1 METAGKYDFLP
12 PRTGSA
18 DIIFLFH
25 KGINEKNEP
34 FKFHKSRHKT
44 KDNYLQSYIINKLF
58 FKLYMP
64 THCNINTVNNKAVL

>member
-25 KGINEKNEP
+25 KGISIHLCELQTKINEKNEP

-44 KDNYLQSYIINKLF
+44 KDITI
-58 FKLYMP
+58 
-64 THCNINTVNNKAVL
+64 CKATL